1 MGSLSQN
8 NGYFWG
14 RWGVGGKSGA
24 RGRGILILTLLY
36 FMTSAVLTWVLTV
49 YSLKCTHYVWSVLFS
64 YDIFHTHKDI
74 LWEIFDGYVPII
86 VQRKAISVLCLT
98 FCEGFCFCLNMCLTK
113 KWEVLLHC
121 LANNHSNEA
130 ALLLELKFW
139 QGEGTD
145 INNHRSTTYL
155 MYQLG

>member
-1 MGSLSQN
+1 MGLLSQN
-8 NGYFWG
+8 NGYSLG
-14 RWGVGGKSGA
+14 RWGVGDKSGA

-86 VQRKAISVLCLT
+86 VQRKAVSVFYLI
-98 FCEGFCFCLNMCLTK
+98 FYKGFCFCLNKRLTE
-113 KWEVLLHC
+113 KWEITSQKKPLFSWSLNSGRGGDGYKQPQV
-121 LANNHSNEA
+121 NN
-130 ALLLELKFW
+130 
-139 QGEGTD
+139 
-145 INNHRSTTYL
+145 